1 MNNIKIGII
10 GVGFVGNAVYSFY
23 KKNNINVIR
32 FDLDKSKADFDSLEL
47 FLNENPDCIFICVPT
62 PQNLN
67 DCDFSIVKNIC
78 LDIEE
83 ISKINNVS
91 YNIII
96 KSTVSPLFLSELK
109 KSINNCVLITS
120 PEFLIQ
126 RTANE
131 NFENSQF
138 LIWGCE
144 NNDILDKII
153 NDLCWTVNFPQLKK
167 VYRFND
173 IEMPMKFKYAHNV
186 MGALNVLISNVMFDY
201 IKDDDIYNNNF
212 KEFLVLTEHFT
223 DTYLTVP
230 GYDNERGFGGA
241 CFPKDLNSFIYQI
254 NNDLNMSKEE
264 IEFIE
269 LAQKLNNKLRKL
281 IK

>member
-32 FDLDKSKADFDSLEL
+32 LDLDKSKADFDNLDL
-47 FLNENPDCIFICVPT
+47 FLNENPDYIFICVPT

-67 DCDFSIVKNIC
+67 GCDFSIVKNTC
-78 LDIEE
+78 LAIEE

-91 YNIII
+91 YNLII
-96 KSTVSPLFLSELK
+96 KSTVSPIFLSELK

-120 PEFLIQ
+120 PEFLTQ

-153 NDLCWTVNFPQLKK
+153 DDLCVNFTQLKK
-167 VYRFND
+167 VYKFND

-186 MGALNVLISNVMFDY
+186 MGAINVLISNVMFDY
-201 IKDDDIYNNNF
+201 INDNDIYNMEF
-212 KEFLVLTEHFT
+212 KEFL
-223 DTYLTVP
+223 Y
-230 GYDNERGFGGA
+230 
-241 CFPKDLNSFIYQI
+241 K
-254 NNDLNMSKEE
+254 KEK
-264 IEFIE
+264 F
-269 LAQKLNNKLRKL
+269 L
-281 IK
+281 